1 MKKIVVSGVNNSGKS
16 TSIKLFFK
24 KLLDSFDEE
33 TKVKFFRYGQ
43 KQFWNASVHEIL
55 AEWPNVKDF
64 VAVFRID
71 QKTVMGITSFG
82 DSVSLLEDSL
92 NIFESFECTYAVL
105 ACRSEVSSTY
115 KYIQEQLN
123 NVEPLILKTPTS
135 DSQKLAQNKDD
146 GRVAEEIHKK
156 IFRI

>member
-1 MKKIVVSGVNNSGKS
+1 
-16 TSIKLFFK
+16 
-24 KLLDSFDEE
+24 
-33 TKVKFFRYGQ
+33 
-43 KQFWNASVHEIL
+43 
-55 AEWPNVKDF
+55 
-64 VAVFRID
+64 
-71 QKTVMGITSFG
+71 MGITSFG

-156 IFRI
+156 IFRMYDGYISWKNHAVMNAGKDGKAELILDEAYAK